1 MKMQNILKKT
11 AMSAVM
17 LSAVAAPA
25 ITHADNGPK
34 TETTAVKIQA
44 VAATLG
50 GDDQSQKI
58 VISKMTDPLELAKQ
72 YAPETVED
80 WQKTLEQFKKALVPA
95 DIKAVKIEK
104 LSAAD
109 EAGETAGE
117 FEPAVTMSKPVIKAI
132 EVFKMED
139 AGEKPASLQAA
150 VPMEKLTT
158 AIKEVENGNVAFEAA
173 IPAVKLNES
182 SEDPK
187 AVSKENAEFGTLAVT
202 MVAAEAKEAAPA
214 FPKAWDALAKAEE
227 SKDADAIRAAL
238 ADLLKQFKQAIA
250 AQEAAAK

>member
-11 AMSAVM
+11 TMSAVM

-25 ITHADNGPK
+25 ITHADSAPK
-34 TETTAVKIQA
+34 TETPAIKVQAAAV
-44 VAATLG
+44 TLDG
-50 GDDQSQKI
+50 GVQSQKI
-58 VISKMTDPLELAKQ
+58 AISKMTDPLELAKQ

-80 WQKTLEQFKKALVPA
+80 WKKTLEQLQQALVPA
-95 DIKAVKIEK
+95 DIQAIKIEK

-109 EAGETAGE
+109 ESGETAGE
-117 FEPAVTMSKPVIKAI
+117 FEPGKPVIKAI
-132 EVFKMED
+132 EVFKKEG

-150 VPMEKLTT
+150 VPMEKLTI
-158 AIKEVENGNVAFEAA
+158 AIKEVEGGNVAFGAV
-173 IPAVKLNES
+173 IPTVKLNES
-182 SEDPK
+182 SVDPK

-250 AQEAAAK
+250 EQEAAAK